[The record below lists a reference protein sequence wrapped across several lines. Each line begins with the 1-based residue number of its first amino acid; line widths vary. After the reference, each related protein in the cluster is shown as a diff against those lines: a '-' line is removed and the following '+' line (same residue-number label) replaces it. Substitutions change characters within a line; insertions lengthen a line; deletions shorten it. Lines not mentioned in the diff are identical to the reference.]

1 MAAAAAVV
9 AAATLAACGSSD
21 GGPGSS
27 GPSTAGGSSAAPGS
41 SSGSFADGYGI
52 PEGASPLSGR
62 TDGAGK
68 PVLIVKVDNTG
79 WAQPH
84 EGLTAADLI
93 YIEPVE
99 WGLNRIAAV
108 FSSQLPSRVG
118 PVRSARI
125 SDIDLIAQFD
135 RPAFAFSGA
144 QAKLLPLLAEAP
156 FYDVSGLLD
165 GAGYTIDSTRKSP
178 YNAFIDPSVLLNQ
191 RAPEASIAKDIGF
204 VFSDA
209 PPAGG
214 SAASAVR
221 VKWYGSQVDFNW
233 SVDSN
238 DYVVSFNGKPARAV
252 ESSTGQHAATVVI
265 QYVDQKDSE
274 FGDMYGGKTPV
285 VSSVGTGEAVVLRD
299 GQMWETTW
307 TRATPQEGTVFTRAD
322 GSRMPFDIGQIW
334 IVLYENDK
342 EARIT
347 P

>member
-1 MAAAAAVV
+1 M
-9 AAATLAACGSSD
+9 LAACGAPEGAPS
-21 GGPGSS
+21 SS
-27 GPSTAGGSSAAPGS
+27 GTSTPSTSVTASSS

-52 PEGASPLSGR
+52 PEGASPFSGR
-62 TDGAGK
+62 PDGAGK
-68 PVLIVKVDNTG
+68 PVIVVKIDNTG

-84 EGLTAADLI
+84 EGLTAADLV

-108 FSSQLPSRVG
+108 FSATLPARVG

-125 SDIDLIAQFD
+125 SDIDLLAQFE

-144 QAKLLPLLAEAP
+144 QEKLLPFLAAAP
-156 FYDVSGLLD
+156 FYDVSGQLD
-165 GAGYTIDSTRKSP
+165 GVGYTIDSSRKSP
-178 YNAFIDPSVLLNQ
+178 YNAFVDPTVLLNQ
-191 RAPEASIAKDIGF
+191 RAPDASLSKDIGF
-204 VFSDA
+204 VFSDT

-214 SAASAVR
+214 SPASAAR

-233 SVDSN
+233 SVDSG
-238 DYVVSFNGKPARAV
+238 DYAVSFNGKPARAV
-252 ESSTGQHAATVVI
+252 ESASGQHAATVVI

-285 VSSVGTGEAVVLRD
+285 VNSVGTGRALVLRD

-307 TRATPQEGTVFTRAD
+307 SRPTPQDGTVFTRAD
-322 GSRMPFDIGQIW
+322 GSRMPFDIGQPW

>member
-1 MAAAAAVV
+1 M
-9 AAATLAACGSSD
+9 LAACGSSD
-21 GGPGSS
+21 GGATSS
-27 GPSTAGGSSAAPGS
+27 SATTAASSAAAPAS
-41 SSGSFADGYGI
+41 SAGAFADGYGI
-52 PEGASPLSGR
+52 PEGASPFSGR
-62 TDGAGK
+62 PEGAGK
-68 PVLIVKVDNTG
+68 PVIIVKIDNTG

-84 EGLTAADLI
+84 EGLTAADLV

-108 FSSQLPSRVG
+108 FSSQLPDRVG

-144 QAKLLPLLAEAP
+144 QSKLLPLLAEAP
-156 FYDVSGLLD
+156 FYDVSGELD
-165 GAGYTIDSTRKSP
+165 GVGYTIDSTRKSP
-178 YNAFIDPSVLLNQ
+178 YNAFLDPTVLLNQ
-191 RAPEASIAKDIGF
+191 RAPEASLSQDIGF
-204 VFSDA
+204 VFSDT

-214 SAASAVR
+214 SPASAAR

-233 SVDSN
+233 SVDSG

-252 ESSTGQHAATVVI
+252 ESANGQHAATVVI
-265 QYVDQKDSE
+265 QYVAQKDSE
-274 FGDMYGGKTPV
+274 FGDMYGGRTPFV
-285 VSSVGTGEAVVLRD
+285 TSVGTGKALVLRD

-322 GSRMPFDIGQIW
+322 GSRMPFDIGQPW